1 MTGKDIFGV
10 RYTTDGQKIKGP
22 YAVIFADDEIVLVAL
37 DISDKEDDSMPC
49 IGMGFVFEGFQH
61 PVSSQ
66 GRYQWVVLP
75 SEDCDCLINSFIKKD
90 DTYREKVLAY
100 FNKEIQGEEL
110 MHFYFERKINDDSV
124 ILKNGIICDS
134 KTKCPLTI

>member
-1 MTGKDIFGV
+1 MTCKDIFEV
-10 RYTTDGQKIKGP
+10 RCTTDGQRIKGP

-37 DISDKEDDSMPC
+37 DISDKVDDSIPC

-75 SEDCDCLINSFIKKD
+75 SEGCNCLFNSFIKD
-90 DTYREKVLAY
+90 DAYREKVLAY

-110 MHFYFERKINDDSV
+110 MQFYFERKINDDSV
-124 ILKNGIICDS
+124 ILNSGIICDS

>member
-66 GRYQWVVLP
+66 GRCQWVVLP
-75 SEDCDCLINSFIKKD
+75 SEDCDCLINSFIKD

-100 FNKEIQGEEL
+100 FNKKIQGEEL
-110 MHFYFERKINDDSV
+110 MHFYFERIINDDSV

-134 KTKCPLTI
+134 KTKRPLTI